1 METRGNRQKL
11 TETTGDAQV
20 SKTAGKI
27 TLEKPTETDGNRRKP
42 TELRKC
48 LKLQV
53 KPPFEKPTET
63 DGNRRK
69 PTGT

>member
-42 TELRKC
+42 TE
-48 LKLQV
+48 
-53 KPPFEKPTET
+53 T
-63 DGNRRK
+63 DGASQVSK
-69 PTGT
+69 TAGKTTL